1 MSKKLLFLISFV
13 LVVTLASSSY
23 GDAPVV
29 IGNWENIM
37 DGWDVNDVN
46 VTTTFSTTTGVTLGS
61 YSLRI
66 NDNSAGAPTGG
77 NDRAIWYTMVANGTP
92 YPGDANHFD
101 AFKSNLK
108 IMADVTRQTS
118 DWTPIYASSSNI
130 GMSVNAGSSVDPAWS
145 LWFSTTEGGG
155 WQPQAYDGVPMT
167 FTYDYSLAL
176 DKINNLSD
184 NFSNIQ
190 YLQLFLNTWWVDYQP
205 GGIYYV
211 DNVRI
216 LGGGPAYAPHPE
228 NGKIGVP
235 VDATFSWTPGA
246 YAATTLGHDVYF
258 GTTYTDVNNA
268 DINDLTGI
276 YRGRQDAN
284 TYDPGI

>member
-1 MSKKLLFLISFV
+1 MK
-13 LVVTLASSSY
+13 
-23 GDAPVV
+23 
-29 IGNWENIM
+29 
-37 DGWDVNDVN
+37 
-46 VTTTFSTTTGVTLGS
+46 
-61 YSLRI
+61 
-66 NDNSAGAPTGG
+66 TGG
-77 NDRAIWYTMVANGTP
+77 VEVNAVGYN
-92 YPGDANHFD
+92 

-108 IMADVTRQTS
+108 VSADVTRLVS
-118 DWTPIYASSSNI
+118 EWTPIFASFSNFGI
-130 GMSVNAGSSVDPAWS
+130 AINAGSSVAPAWS
-145 LWFSTTEGGG
+145 LWFGAAEGGG
-155 WQPQAYDGVPMT
+155 WQQSYGDAPIT

-176 DKINNLSD
+176 DQIHNLSD
-184 NFSNIQ
+184 NFSNIE
-190 YLQLFLNTWWVDYQP
+190 YLQIFFNTWWGDYQP

-216 LGGGPAYAPHPE
+216 LGGGPAYAPHPA

-235 VDATFSWTPGA
+235 VDATFNWTPGG
-246 YAATTLGHDVYF
+246 YAANTLGHDVYF